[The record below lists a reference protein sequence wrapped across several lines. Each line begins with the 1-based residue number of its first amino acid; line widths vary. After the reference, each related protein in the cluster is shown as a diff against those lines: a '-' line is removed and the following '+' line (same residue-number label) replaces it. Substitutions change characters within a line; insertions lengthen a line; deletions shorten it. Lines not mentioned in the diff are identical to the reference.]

1 VDIAVWLR
9 GLGLKQ
15 YEAAFRANAIDAS
28 VLPRLTAEDLKD
40 LGVTLVGHRR
50 RLLDAIAALGAEPAV
65 ADVPVRAA
73 AERRQ
78 ITVMFCDL
86 VGSTA
91 LAVRF
96 DPEDL
101 REIEGAYHRVVAE
114 TVARFGGFV
123 AKYMGDGVLIYFG
136 YPQAHEEDAERA
148 IRAGLAVVDAVARL
162 DTPERLEVRLGV
174 ASGLVVVGDL
184 IGEGAALERGVVG
197 ETPNFAARL
206 QALAEPGTLVIADST
221 RRQIGALFDAEDL
234 GLQPLAGF
242 AAPQRAWRVLGE
254 SGVVSRFEALRSGAT
269 PFVGRDEEL
278 ELLLRR
284 WQQAKAGEGRVV
296 LLSGEPGIGKSRL
309 AAAIAAATDAE
320 QPVRLRWFC
329 SPHHQGSALYP
340 FIVQLE
346 RAAGFARDDN
356 AEKRLAKLDAV
367 LAPGAPG
374 DDEVALLRELL
385 SLPNTAAELNLSPQ
399 KKRETLLAAMLSQL
413 AALAQSRPV
422 LAALEDAHWIDPTSR
437 ELLDLMV
444 DRVRRLPILL
454 IITFRP
460 EYQAP
465 WAGQPHVTTFTL
477 SRLGERDVVA
487 LVRGLAGNVPLGSE
501 VITEIVE
508 RTDGV
513 PLFVEE
519 LTKAVLEGAGQDNR
533 VAAVLSASP
542 LPALAVPATLYASL
556 IARLDRIGAAA
567 KEVAQI
573 GAVLGREFAYE
584 LIDPVAARSDLD
596 IALARLTEAGLLFCR
611 GVPPQSTY
619 QFKHALVQDTAYG
632 TLLRA
637 RRQEL
642 HARVAAVLE
651 QQFSDLT
658 DRQPE
663 LLAHHLT
670 GAGET
675 ALAVDQWL
683 RAGRHAAA
691 RSSHLEAIGHFGRG
705 LAVAASL
712 PQGAEHDYR
721 EIQLLLGRGV
731 SVLTAKGFTSA
742 EAAELFARA
751 RDLCETTGDTDNL
764 FPALWNVW
772 MTTAARNLNASRPL
786 SDRLLTLAATRND
799 RTLLLEAHH
808 CAWANRL
815 LLGEPEPALAH
826 CDDGRSLYDF
836 DRHRSLAADYGGHD
850 PGVCGCNHG
859 AWSEWLLGFPERAV
873 TRIGEG
879 RRLAERLALPLSLHY
894 SLSMEAA
901 LRLFR
906 GEADL
911 VLQRARE
918 AKAVA
923 IDQRLAPLMDTNIL
937 QGRALIAQGEVVDG
951 LELIKNGSGFAG
963 GLFGIFYRPYHLAVV
978 SEALCGGGDYEAAA
992 AALAEAAATMERN
1005 GERWWEA
1012 EIRRIEGLLLLAR
1025 GRTAEST
1032 ACFERAMRTAQQQQA
1047 RSLELRACTSL
1058 ARLLGEQGRRTE
1070 AQELLAPVY
1079 NWFTEGFDTADLKEA
1094 AALLA
1099 ELA

>member
-9 GLGLKQ
+9 GLGLEQ

-437 ELLDLMV
+437 ELRLDPKSPAEVPVVLV
-444 DRVRRLPILL
+444 RPRRLRSCELN
-454 IITFRP
+454 TSVP
-460 EYQAP
+460 E
-465 WAGQPHVTTFTL
+465 
-477 SRLGERDVVA
+477 
-487 LVRGLAGNVPLGSE
+487 
-501 VITEIVE
+501 
-508 RTDGV
+508 
-513 PLFVEE
+513 
-519 LTKAVLEGAGQDNR
+519 
-533 VAAVLSASP
+533 
-542 LPALAVPATLYASL
+542 
-556 IARLDRIGAAA
+556 
-567 KEVAQI
+567 
-573 GAVLGREFAYE
+573 
-584 LIDPVAARSDLD
+584 
-596 IALARLTEAGLLFCR
+596 
-611 GVPPQSTY
+611 
-619 QFKHALVQDTAYG
+619 
-632 TLLRA
+632 
-637 RRQEL
+637 
-642 HARVAAVLE
+642 
-651 QQFSDLT
+651 
-658 DRQPE
+658 
-663 LLAHHLT
+663 
-670 GAGET
+670 
-675 ALAVDQWL
+675 
-683 RAGRHAAA
+683 
-691 RSSHLEAIGHFGRG
+691 
-705 LAVAASL
+705 
-712 PQGAEHDYR
+712 
-721 EIQLLLGRGV
+721 
-731 SVLTAKGFTSA
+731 
-742 EAAELFARA
+742 
-751 RDLCETTGDTDNL
+751 
-764 FPALWNVW
+764 
-772 MTTAARNLNASRPL
+772 
-786 SDRLLTLAATRND
+786 
-799 RTLLLEAHH
+799 
-808 CAWANRL
+808 
-815 LLGEPEPALAH
+815 
-826 CDDGRSLYDF
+826 
-836 DRHRSLAADYGGHD
+836 
-850 PGVCGCNHG
+850 
-859 AWSEWLLGFPERAV
+859 
-873 TRIGEG
+873 
-879 RRLAERLALPLSLHY
+879 
-894 SLSMEAA
+894 
-901 LRLFR
+901 
-906 GEADL
+906 
-911 VLQRARE
+911 
-918 AKAVA
+918 
-923 IDQRLAPLMDTNIL
+923 
-937 QGRALIAQGEVVDG
+937 
-951 LELIKNGSGFAG
+951 
-963 GLFGIFYRPYHLAVV
+963 
-978 SEALCGGGDYEAAA
+978 
-992 AALAEAAATMERN
+992 
-1005 GERWWEA
+1005 
-1012 EIRRIEGLLLLAR
+1012 
-1025 GRTAEST
+1025 
-1032 ACFERAMRTAQQQQA
+1032 
-1047 RSLELRACTSL
+1047 
-1058 ARLLGEQGRRTE
+1058 
-1070 AQELLAPVY
+1070 
-1079 NWFTEGFDTADLKEA
+1079 
-1094 AALLA
+1094 
-1099 ELA
+1099 

>member
-9 GLGLKQ
+9 GLGLEQ

-78 ITVMFCDL
+78 LTVMFCDL
-86 VGSTA
+86 VASTA

-162 DTPERLEVRLGV
+162 DAPEPLEVRLGV

-320 QPVRLRWFC
+320 QPVRLRWSC

-465 WAGQPHVTTFTL
+465 WAGQPHVTTFAL
-477 SRLGERDVVA
+477 SRRLSPRDPHHAAEHVSSNGGG
-487 LVRGLAGNVPLGSE
+487 RS
-501 VITEIVE
+501 
-508 RTDGV
+508 
-513 PLFVEE
+513 
-519 LTKAVLEGAGQDNR
+519 AVGAG
-533 VAAVLSASP
+533 
-542 LPALAVPATLYASL
+542 
-556 IARLDRIGAAA
+556 
-567 KEVAQI
+567 
-573 GAVLGREFAYE
+573 
-584 LIDPVAARSDLD
+584 
-596 IALARLTEAGLLFCR
+596 
-611 GVPPQSTY
+611 
-619 QFKHALVQDTAYG
+619 
-632 TLLRA
+632 
-637 RRQEL
+637 
-642 HARVAAVLE
+642 
-651 QQFSDLT
+651 
-658 DRQPE
+658 
-663 LLAHHLT
+663 
-670 GAGET
+670 
-675 ALAVDQWL
+675 
-683 RAGRHAAA
+683 
-691 RSSHLEAIGHFGRG
+691 
-705 LAVAASL
+705 
-712 PQGAEHDYR
+712 
-721 EIQLLLGRGV
+721 
-731 SVLTAKGFTSA
+731 
-742 EAAELFARA
+742 
-751 RDLCETTGDTDNL
+751 
-764 FPALWNVW
+764 
-772 MTTAARNLNASRPL
+772 
-786 SDRLLTLAATRND
+786 
-799 RTLLLEAHH
+799 
-808 CAWANRL
+808 
-815 LLGEPEPALAH
+815 
-826 CDDGRSLYDF
+826 
-836 DRHRSLAADYGGHD
+836 
-850 PGVCGCNHG
+850 
-859 AWSEWLLGFPERAV
+859 
-873 TRIGEG
+873 
-879 RRLAERLALPLSLHY
+879 
-894 SLSMEAA
+894 
-901 LRLFR
+901 
-906 GEADL
+906 
-911 VLQRARE
+911 
-918 AKAVA
+918 
-923 IDQRLAPLMDTNIL
+923 
-937 QGRALIAQGEVVDG
+937 
-951 LELIKNGSGFAG
+951 
-963 GLFGIFYRPYHLAVV
+963 
-978 SEALCGGGDYEAAA
+978 
-992 AALAEAAATMERN
+992 
-1005 GERWWEA
+1005 
-1012 EIRRIEGLLLLAR
+1012 
-1025 GRTAEST
+1025 
-1032 ACFERAMRTAQQQQA
+1032 
-1047 RSLELRACTSL
+1047 
-1058 ARLLGEQGRRTE
+1058 
-1070 AQELLAPVY
+1070 
-1079 NWFTEGFDTADLKEA
+1079 
-1094 AALLA
+1094 
-1099 ELA
+1099 